1 MMRPLFYLILIVVF
15 ASCQKKSNPV
25 APLLDTG
32 NKYGSGSISFVQTD
46 STRFSVTG
54 QYKPSSMF
62 GSDTGGQGAGGF
74 VYDTLKA
81 GKPLEA
87 RFAGYYHTMRNG
99 LLNERLIVCQLENST
114 GPLTTGTYN
123 FVRSDSAGLSVSI
136 SP

>member
-1 MMRPLFYLILIVVF
+1 MKRSLFCLILVLVSV
-15 ASCQKKSNPV
+15 SCQKKSNPV
-25 APLLDTG
+25 APPPDNG

-99 LLNERLIVCQLENST
+99 LLNERLLVCQLENSS
-114 GPLTTGTYN
+114 GPLT
-123 FVRSDSAGLSVSI
+123 
-136 SP
+136 